1 MLMDIN
7 NVAVIL
13 AHHTGKERADDK
25 SFMSARGGSVFAGWF
40 DSGVKLSGQK
50 PDVSVFYEARNAQ
63 EPKEHLANFD
73 FEQGMWQV
81 NEFTPRQTKQL
92 SEEDEVLIADV
103 VVGAMSSTKFYNR
116 KELELLAREALGKAK
131 MNSGEKAA
139 MKAVSYVQKYKGN
152 VVKTHAVPGQAVWH
166 YLESN
171 EMTRPWEV
179 E

>member
-1 MLMDIN
+1 MLMELND
-7 NVAVIL
+7 VAVIL

-50 PDVSVFYEARNAQ
+50 PDVSIFYEARNAQ

-73 FEQGMWQV
+73 FEQGLWQV
-81 NEFTPRQTKQL
+81 NEFTRQTKQI

-103 VVGAMSSTKFYNR
+103 VVNAMSSTKFYNR
-116 KELELLAREALGKAK
+116 KELQLLAREALSKAK

-152 VVKTHAVPGQAVWH
+152 IVKTHAVPGQAVWH